1 MTKRC
6 ESQAE
11 SLILQK
17 ESEMINPEVASRRD
31 ALKTGA
37 AAVAAV
43 VATAVIPAAKAEAA
57 QSGPRWAM
65 VVDLRKCTG
74 CRACTIACKAEYG
87 VSLGRFNT
95 VVKNVEFNTFP
106 DTEKHF
112 LPRLCNNCAGGEG
125 KDVPPCVEKCPQAK
139 AGKRMKLGK
148 ERYRTGAT
156 YKRPDGMVLND
167 MSLCIGCY
175 KCIDACP
182 YGVRSI
188 DPFVKLTLPNRE
200 KDLGIGK
207 CTFCAHRV
215 DQGIM
220 PACVNTCEGRSRNF
234 GDLNDPDSM
243 VAKYDKEF
251 NLTGNKA
258 KTTLLPAEKT
268 DPHVFYVDSDNI
280 LARYTLNKENKQQEF
295 IGTFE

>member
-1 MTKRC
+1 M
-6 ESQAE
+6 SN
-11 SLILQK
+11 K
-17 ESEMINPEVASRRD
+17 ETTSRRD

-37 AAVAAV
+37 AAI
-43 VATAVIPAAKAEAA
+43 ATAVITTGLLPAKAKAA
-57 QSGPRWAM
+57 ASENPRWAM

-87 VSLGRFNT
+87 VALGRFNT
-95 VVKNVEFNTFP
+95 VVKNVEFGKFP
-106 DTEKHF
+106 DTQKHF
-112 LPRLCNNCAGGEG
+112 LPRLCNNCAGEQG

-148 ERYRTGAT
+148 KRYRTGAT
-156 YKRPDGMVLND
+156 YKRPDGMILND

-200 KDLGIGK
+200 KDFGIGK

-215 DQGIM
+215 DQGIV
-220 PACVNTCEGRSRNF
+220 PACVNTCEGRSRVF
-234 GDLNDPDSM
+234 GDLNNPDSI
-243 VAKYDKEF
+243 VAKLDKEF
-251 NLTGNKA
+251 NLTGNKN
-258 KTTLLPAEKT
+258 KSTMLPGEKT
-268 DPHVFYVDSDNI
+268 DPHVFYIDPDNI
-280 LARYTLNKENKQQEF
+280 LARYKLNKDNKQQEF